1 MNCCSNNVVYLFA
14 GKTCFKQYTGST
26 ESFWS
31 RFNNYIRWSFDGAE
45 IWEIVGLYLLD
56 KLSNLLGNENVG
68 LYRDNSLAA
77 INSCSS
83 PILDRT
89 RTNIIALF
97 KEEGLSIIIETN
109 LVETNFLDVTFNL
122 VTETHIVNQTAILYT
137 SMPNQTISSNI
148 IEGIKAVLFYFF
160 FSRKDFTRTKST
172 KTHISKQKQKRQF

>member
-1 MNCCSNNVVYLFA
+1 M
-14 GKTCFKQYTGST
+14 
-26 ESFWS
+26 
-31 RFNNYIRWSFDGAE
+31 
-45 IWEIVGLYLLD
+45 
-56 KLSNLLGNENVG
+56 GNENVG

-160 FSRKDFTRTKST
+160 FHE
-172 KTHISKQKQKRQF
+172 KTSHAQKAQKRT